1 MKRFFL
7 VNLFLMITAAAIAPA
22 AMSTGQSR
30 STAADLNDDGVI
42 SIQELRLH
50 NLDYRNKK

>member
-7 VNLFLMITAAAIAPA
+7 ANLFLMMSAMAIAPA
-22 AMSTGQSR
+22 AMATSQSR
-30 STAADLNDDGVI
+30 STVADINGDGVI

-50 NLDYRNKK
+50 SLDYRGK

>member
-7 VNLFLMITAAAIAPA
+7 LNLFLVMAGAVVAPA

-30 STAADLNDDGVI
+30 STAADLDGDGVI

>member
-7 VNLFLMITAAAIAPA
+7 LNLFLVMAGAVVAPA

-30 STAADLNDDGVI
+30 SIAADLNGDGVI

-50 NLDYRNKK
+50 NLDYRGK

>member
-7 VNLFLMITAAAIAPA
+7 LNLFLIMAAAVIAPSA
-22 AMSTGQSR
+22 IANSQSR
-30 STAADLNDDGVI
+30 STATDLNGDGVI

-50 NLDYRNKK
+50 SLDYRNKK

>member
-7 VNLFLMITAAAIAPA
+7 FNLFLMMAVAAIAPA
-22 AMSTGQSR
+22 AMATSQSR
-30 STAADLNDDGVI
+30 STADDLNGDGVI

-50 NLDYRNKK
+50 TLDYRDK

>member
-7 VNLFLMITAAAIAPA
+7 LNLFLVMAGTAIAPA
-22 AMSTGQSR
+22 AMAEGQSR
-30 STAADLNDDGVI
+30 STAADLNGDGVI

-50 NLDYRNKK
+50 ALDYRGK

>member
-7 VNLFLMITAAAIAPA
+7 LNLFLIMAAAAIAPS
-22 AMSTGQSR
+22 AMANSQSR
-30 STAADLNDDGVI
+30 RTATDLNGDGVI

-50 NLDYRNKK
+50 SLDYRNKK

>member
-7 VNLFLMITAAAIAPA
+7 FNLFLMMTAAAIAPT
-22 AMSTGQSR
+22 AMATSQSR
-30 STAADLNDDGVI
+30 STAADLNGDGVI

-50 NLDYRNKK
+50 NLDYRNKR